1 MDEGRA
7 DAVRRKI
14 ACYREYLAKGVS
26 GGMALVYIVEITKLE
41 LLLKDIEADEEP
53 VRGPQG

>member
-1 MDEGRA
+1 MDQDRA
-7 DAVRRKI
+7 EAVRRKI

-41 LLLKDIEADEEP
+41 LLLKDIETDRKPPEP
-53 VRGPQG
+53 PA